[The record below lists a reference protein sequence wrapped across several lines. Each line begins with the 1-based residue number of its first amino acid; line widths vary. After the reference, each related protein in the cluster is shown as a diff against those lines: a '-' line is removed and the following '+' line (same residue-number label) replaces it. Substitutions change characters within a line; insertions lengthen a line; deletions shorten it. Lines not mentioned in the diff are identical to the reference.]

1 MIGSLVLSREEA
13 WSRVSVAVV
22 NQSDLYETLSQFHK
36 SIESSEMKIL
46 YTHADQIS
54 KREQETKKQLQQQEQ
69 RRIAKEED
77 MLSDIRRD
85 LFVKEQKLK
94 SMK

>member
-1 MIGSLVLSREEA
+1 MRRFNMS
-13 WSRVSVAVV
+13 
-22 NQSDLYETLSQFHK
+22 
-36 SIESSEMKIL
+36 
-46 YTHADQIS
+46 IS

-69 RRIAKEED
+69 RRIAKEEE

-85 LFVKEQKLK
+85 FFVKEQKLK